1 MLISGAFRGDPGLA
15 HGGLRQRQEYEQRHM
30 PQTAIPCVIMRGGTS
45 KGPYFK
51 LADLPEDRETLTRVL
66 LAAMGSPDARQI
78 DGIGG
83 AQWLTSKVAM
93 IGPSARDDADLDYL
107 FGQVIVDRGHVDYA
121 PNCGN
126 MTSGVAPFAIEAGM
140 IAGHDPETV
149 VRIHNVNTGALIEAT
164 IQTPAGQVTYE
175 GAAAIDGAP
184 GTAAPVML
192 YFSRMV
198 GSITGKLLP
207 TGQPREVIN
216 GVEVSCVDVAVPM
229 ITMRAADLGKTG
241 YEGKA
246 ELDADKDLVARL
258 EAIRVEASERMGMGD
273 PTGKV
278 VPKLCLISE
287 PRAGGSINARYF
299 VPQECHATFPLVGGM
314 CLAATSVISGTVTEG
329 IARIGDA
336 PKQSVLIEHPAGQ
349 LETMIEFGGSRA
361 APEIARVGF
370 MRTAR
375 RLMEGAVYVPA
386 SVWNGTR

>member
-1 MLISGAFRGDPGLA
+1 
-15 HGGLRQRQEYEQRHM
+15 M

-45 KGPYFK
+45 KGPYFR
-51 LADLPEDRETLTRVL
+51 LADLPQDRETLTRVL

-93 IGPSARDDADLDYL
+93 VGPSERDDADLDYL
-107 FGQVIVDRGHVDYA
+107 FGQVIVDRGHVDFA

-126 MTSGVAPFAIEAGM
+126 MTSGVGPFAIEDGM
-140 IAGHDPETV
+140 IAAGDPETL

-164 IQTPAGQVTYE
+164 IQTPGGQVTYE
-175 GAAAIDGAP
+175 GEAAIDGAP

-192 YFSRMV
+192 LFSRMV

-207 TGQPREVIN
+207 TGRVRDTFDGIEA
-216 GVEVSCVDVAVPM
+216 SCVDVAVPM

-241 YEGKA
+241 YESKA
-246 ELDADKDLVARL
+246 ELDADGDLLARL
-258 EAIRVEASERMGMGD
+258 EAIRVQASERMGMGD

-278 VPKLCLISE
+278 VPKLCLVSA
-287 PRAGGSINARYF
+287 PRAGGSVNARYF

-314 CLAATSVISGTVTEG
+314 CLAATGVIEGTVTEG
-329 IARIGDA
+329 VALVDDGHA
-336 PKQSVLIEHPAGQ
+336 LSVAIEHPAGR
-349 LETMIEFGGSRA
+349 LATMIEFEGGRA

-386 SVWNGTR
+386 SVWDGSR

>member
-1 MLISGAFRGDPGLA
+1 
-15 HGGLRQRQEYEQRHM
+15 M

-51 LADLPEDRETLTRVL
+51 LADLPQDRETLTRVL

-93 IGPSARDDADLDYL
+93 VGPSARDDADLDYL

-126 MTSGVAPFAIEAGM
+126 MTSGVGPFAIEAGM
-140 IAGHDPETV
+140 IEAQDPETV
-149 VRIHNVNTGALIEAT
+149 VRIHNVNTDALIEAT
-164 IQTPAGQVTYE
+164 VQTPGGQVTYE
-175 GAAAIDGAP
+175 GDAAIDGAP

-192 YFSRMV
+192 YFSGVV

-207 TGQPREVIN
+207 TGSPRDTFDGIEA
-216 GVEVSCVDVAVPM
+216 SCVDVAVPM

-246 ELDADKDLVARL
+246 ELDADKELLARL
-258 EAIRVEASERMGMGD
+258 EAIRVQASACMGMGD

-278 VPKLCLISE
+278 VPKLCLISA

-314 CLAATSVISGTVTEG
+314 CLAATSVIAGAVTDG
-329 IARIGDA
+329 IAQVSDA
-336 PKQSVLIEHPAGQ
+336 QAQSVMIEHPVGR
-349 LETMIEFGGSRA
+349 LETMIEFEGSRA
-361 APEIARVGF
+361 APHVTRVGF
-370 MRTAR
+370 VRTAR
-375 RLMEGAVYVPA
+375 RLMEGNLYIPA
-386 SVWNGTR
+386 SVWDGAR